1 MTPTVKRELIL
12 LSGLMFFNVGI
23 FTLNNYIANKYLVDD
38 REYLVFVIYP
48 LMFLIGIV
56 ILWLL
61 WTKDDGDN
69 ENEVEEQILA

>member
-48 LMFLIGIV
+48 LMFLIGIA

-61 WTKDDGDN
+61 WTKDDDDN
-69 ENEVEEQILA
+69 ENEVEE